1 MKRNYTLLFS
11 CSLLLL
17 VVAGCQ
23 KERATSL
30 QEGELRSAPLP
41 GQPTYCRIESI
52 WKNRFAIEE
61 AFHLI
66 LYDEFENPIAIT
78 TPGIGTGRPWVTF
91 IYDSWHRLREYRG
104 EYIGGAFEF
113 LHRYGFDK
121 NGRIGIDTF
130 YAFGQPIENPTH
142 YLNRSISK
150 IEYDNQN
157 RVIKEV
163 ADFEFGG
170 LHLETNY
177 NYDAAGN
184 LVHPD
189 SEVTYDNK
197 VNLFRTNDIWMFLAR
212 DYSVNNPFVADEY
225 NSAGFPTTINTSP
238 APLFLQLNIPLSN
251 AQISYGCR
259 QAYW

>member
-91 IYDSWHRLREYRG
+91 IYDRWHRLREYRG

-177 NYDAAGN
+177 NYDAAGWGPALELLASGRLPLDALIDGN
-184 LVHPD
+184 DVRLDGLLPAM
-189 SEVTYDNK
+189 ERLAAGEIPAK
-197 VNLFRTNDIWMFLAR
+197 VM
-212 DYSVNNPFVADEY
+212 VVPQ
-225 NSAGFPTTINTSP
+225 TTE
-238 APLFLQLNIPLSN
+238 
-251 AQISYGCR
+251 GDHR
-259 QAYW
+259 